1 MRILIS
7 SAQLSVWRA
16 IKVQNLSVSHGE
28 SPHKNINKVNINV
41 IQMRHYCINMW
52 IRVCIAYIYLC
63 SAALCFWKKSGE
75 DRNRVSG
82 ATGNLHGY
90 VPGWKIL
97 SFQKQSL
104 FTHCSSLFALLLSIL
119 KPVAHWEM
127 KLKYNCFVSADHR
140 QHCFYF
146 SFILDVRTF
155 WNKTETNTE
164 TAWNSFRFVSLAYL
178 SSVTYCD
185 ATYMS
190 MFQHSLECFIIYES

>member
-1 MRILIS
+1 MESDKSTKSQCISRRITS
-7 SAQLSVWRA
+7 Q
-16 IKVQNLSVSHGE
+16 
-28 SPHKNINKVNINV
+28 NINKININV

-52 IRVCIAYIYLC
+52 IRVCIAYLSLLC
-63 SAALCFWKKSGE
+63 CALFLKKFRGGSKQSLRGYGKPSWL
-75 DRNRVSG
+75 RAWLKNSVVSRD
-82 ATGNLHGY
+82 
-90 VPGWKIL
+90 K
-97 SFQKQSL
+97 FKQSL

-190 MFQHSLECFIIYES
+190 MFQHSLECFIIYEC